1 MAPTPPSADSPSHD
15 EKTRRN
21 VACVNCRN
29 SKVRC
34 KSSAIPGQPCQR
46 CAKLQI
52 SCVVDKSHKRVTK
65 RSKLEQLE
73 QELRSIQQVVNNKKA
88 NDESAW
94 SPPSPLAPF
103 SASSVKATPS
113 AAQKSVRT
121 PLSIQLVPS
130 PQPPEKR
137 QKKTGPTETRVL
149 DSIIISGQDIDYY
162 FSKYLQHFHPFLPI
176 LRKKEPDECYDAQPM
191 LFWAVLY
198 VSCRRYAKD
207 TQLFTALVEHMT
219 KNLWSMMSNA
229 VLGLDEI
236 HAILLI
242 CAWPYPTIRFV
253 TDPSSMLVS
262 IAMNAC
268 TSLGLHTGRG
278 SHPQFC
284 VGSRHGYTST
294 DEEASSTWIACVL
307 LAQKI
312 SSGAG
317 LPPPFIQYSDT
328 RCKASLES
336 NYWADLL
343 ATYELQ
349 RFLNRFH
356 MAMYAQTSNV
366 GSVPESAVAVWE
378 NELETLKPLLVRLD
392 TEVSRVFRL
401 AAQLEIQLFYFMSPS
416 TITANN
422 NNFTIH
428 TNYSTVPPQPKPP
441 ASTPAP
447 APSSN
452 PTLQLNALKTFTTA
466 RTLIH
471 TVLDLD
477 SRSKFIVHCPAV
489 LCRALTDAA
498 NTIVYLLHSTWG
510 PSPDSLSAEEADLL
524 AQQAYTAIM
533 RCSVKEQDIWY
544 RGSVI
549 METFWSFRRYVP
561 RFDTVPPSWVSRGG
575 AGITFACLEKFK
587 NGLLTAQKS
596 TDGVNKCLEIIQFR
610 TDQSS
615 GTNAVAQDQQMTNN
629 AQVTD
634 PFQDVDW
641 SMFMDDFGWA
651 GEDGVLISLI

>member
-1 MAPTPPSADSPSHD
+1 M
-15 EKTRRN
+15 
-21 VACVNCRN
+21 ACVNCRN

-34 KSSAIPGQPCQR
+34 KSSTIPGQPCQR

-88 NDESAW
+88 NSESTW

-103 SASSVKATPS
+103 SASSGQTPLS
-113 AAQKSVRT
+113 AILKPART
-121 PLSIQLVPS
+121 PLSIQVGPS
-130 PQPPEKR
+130 PRPPEKR
-137 QKKTGPTETRVL
+137 QKKTGPTEARIL
-149 DSIIISGQDIDYY
+149 NSIIISGQDVDYY

-176 LRKKEPDECYDAQPM
+176 LRKKEPDECYDAQPV
-191 LFWAVLY
+191 LFWAILY
-198 VSCRRYAKD
+198 VTCRRYAKD
-207 TQLFTALVEHMT
+207 TQLFPALVEHMT
-219 KNLWSMMSNA
+219 KNLWPMMSSA

-236 HAILLI
+236 HAILLV

-268 TSLGLHTGRG
+268 MSLGLHTGRG

-284 VGSRHGYTST
+284 VGSRHCYTST
-294 DEEASSTWIACVL
+294 DEEASSTWIACCL
-307 LAQKI
+307 LAQRI
-312 SSGAG
+312 SASAG
-317 LPPPFIQYSDT
+317 LPPPFMQHSDA
-328 RCKASLES
+328 RCKAALES

-356 MAMYAQTSNV
+356 MAMHAQTSNV
-366 GSVPESAVAVWE
+366 GSVPESAIAIWE
-378 NELETLKPLLVRLD
+378 TELETLKPLLVRFD
-392 TEVSRVFRL
+392 TEVSRVFKL

-422 NNFTIH
+422 NNFAIS
-428 TNYSTVPPQPKPP
+428 TNYNTSPPQPAVSASVAAPP
-441 ASTPAP
+441 
-447 APSSN
+447 PSSN
-452 PTLQLNALKTFTTA
+452 PTLQLNALKAFTTA
-466 RTLIH
+466 RSLIH
-471 TVLDLD
+471 TVLDID
-477 SRSKFIVHCPAV
+477 SRSKFIAHCPGV

-524 AQQAYTAIM
+524 AQQAYTSIM

-549 METFWSFRRYVP
+549 IETFWSFRRYVP

-610 TDQSS
+610 THPSS
-615 GTNAVAQDQQMTNN
+615 GADTAAQDQQMTNN
-629 AQVTD
+629 APVTD

-641 SMFMDDFGWA
+641 SMFMDDFGWTT
-651 GEDGVLISLI
+651 GEDGVLIGLI

>member
-34 KSSAIPGQPCQR
+34 KSSTIPGQPCQR

-88 NDESAW
+88 NDESVW

-103 SASSVKATPS
+103 SASSVKAPL
-113 AAQKSVRT
+113 AAAPKSVRT

-149 DSIIISGQDIDYY
+149 NSIIIPGQDIDYY

-219 KNLWSMMSNA
+219 KNLWSMMSSA

-294 DEEASSTWIACVL
+294 DEEASSTWIACFL

-328 RCKASLES
+328 RCKAALES

-356 MAMYAQTSNV
+356 MAMHAQTSNV
-366 GSVPESAVAVWE
+366 GSVPESAVAIWE
-378 NELETLKPLLVRLD
+378 NELETLKPLLVRFD
-392 TEVSRVFRL
+392 TEVSRVFKL

-447 APSSN
+447 PPSSN

-477 SRSKFIVHCPAV
+477 SRSKFIAHCPAV

-561 RFDTVPPSWVSRGG
+561 RFETVPPSWVSRGG

-596 TDGVNKCLEIIQFR
+596 TDGVNKCLEIIHQP
-610 TDQSS
+610 S
-615 GTNAVAQDQQMTNN
+615 GTNAAAQDQQMTNN